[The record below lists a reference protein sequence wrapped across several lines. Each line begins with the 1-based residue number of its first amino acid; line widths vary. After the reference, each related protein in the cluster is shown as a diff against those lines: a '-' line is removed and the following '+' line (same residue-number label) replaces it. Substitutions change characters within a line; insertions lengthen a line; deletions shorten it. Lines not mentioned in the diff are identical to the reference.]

1 MNRTTRLTNLR
12 RSRGF
17 TLIEMLVV
25 VAIVAV
31 IAAFAAGRIGGFGT
45 AQKVSNHIVQVSS
58 LIANT
63 KQLRS
68 STGYG
73 AAATDLVPTLIKSGL
88 VPSGMQVSGSTIK
101 SPFGGTVTVVST
113 GNGYTVTDPTIPQ
126 DACIQVLPKISQSGV
141 VSTKV
146 GTSTAITGEVDAA
159 TATTNCA
166 NATANSV
173 AWTSAD

>member
-1 MNRTTRLTNLR
+1 MNRNTRFNNVR

-25 VAIVAV
+25 VAIIAV
-31 IAAFAAGRIGGFGT
+31 VAAFASGRIGNFGS
-45 AQKVSNHIVQVSS
+45 ANKVSNEIVQVSS

-73 AAATDLVPTLIKSGL
+73 TAATDLVPTLIKAGL
-88 VPSGMQVSGSTIK
+88 VPAGMQVSGTTIK

-113 GNGYTVTDPTIPQ
+113 GNGYTVTDPTLPQ
-126 DACIQVLPKISQSGV
+126 DACIQVLPKISQSGI

-146 GTSTAITGEVDAA
+146 GTSTAITGEVDSAA
-159 TATTNCA
+159 ATTNCA
-166 NATANSV
+166 SATANSV